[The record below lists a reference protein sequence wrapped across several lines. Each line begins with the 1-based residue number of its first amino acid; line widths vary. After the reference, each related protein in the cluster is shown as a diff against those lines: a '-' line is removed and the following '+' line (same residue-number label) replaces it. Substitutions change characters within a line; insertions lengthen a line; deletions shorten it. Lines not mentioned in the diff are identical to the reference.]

1 MRAYTPLLALVA
13 IGLGA
18 VVMPAAAVD
27 GAGGDARPPGV
38 EQRRDAA
45 PLSLDEAVELV
56 KRRYDARVLRA
67 EEAKEG
73 DEVVY
78 RIRLLA
84 ADGRV
89 FTVQVNPR
97 TGAVE

>member
-1 MRAYTPLLALVA
+1 MRARFLVPALAALGLVA
-13 IGLGA
+13 LAAPA
-18 VVMPAAAVD
+18 VAAEAPGGGTHVPAAD
-27 GAGGDARPPGV
+27 RGDAT
-38 EQRRDAA
+38 

-67 EEAKEG
+67 EETKDG

-89 FTVQVNPR
+89 FTVHVNAR
-97 TGAVE
+97 TGGVE